1 MTAMV
6 IIGAGECGTRAAF
19 ELREQGWQGA
29 IVLIG
34 AEPGM
39 PYERPPL
46 SKPTSDGV
54 CHRPVC
60 DDTEFRAA
68 GIEYLGGLDVEVLD
82 RAHRCVRL
90 ADGRS
95 VAYGKV
101 LLATGARPRP
111 LPCPGGDRALTFRT
125 LPDAETLYRRTV
137 NARHVAVIGAGL
149 IGMELAATMR
159 ATGIDVTVI
168 EAGPRPLGRAVPE
181 ALAARLYAR
190 HCDAGVRF
198 LFNANVSSIP
208 GDGVVLS
215 DGKAVD
221 ADVVVAAIGVLPE
234 TLLAERAGLAVNN
247 GIVVDATLATSDPD
261 IFAAGDCAR
270 VPSRYANGIPLRLE
284 SWRNAREQGVHAAR
298 TMLGDDAG
306 FDAVPWF
313 WSDQYDLGLQVVGIP
328 VPDQR
333 NIVRRLSSDAELL
346 FQLADD
352 GSVRCASGL
361 GVGNR
366 VARDI
371 KLAEWLIARG
381 VRTSPEVLQD
391 PDTNLRSLIRQ

>member
-1 MTAMV
+1 MTAIV

-19 ELREQGWQGA
+19 ELRERGWQDR

-34 AEPGM
+34 AEPGL

-54 CHRPVC
+54 SLRLVC
-60 DDTEFRAA
+60 DDIALRAA
-68 GIEYLGGLDVEVLD
+68 GIEYFGGVDVETLD

-95 VAYGKV
+95 VAYAKV

-111 LPCPGGDRALTFRT
+111 MHCPGGDRALTFRT
-125 LPDAETLYRRTV
+125 LPDAETLYRRTA
-137 NARHVAVIGAGL
+137 NAAHVAVVGAGL
-149 IGMELAATMR
+149 IGMELAATLR
-159 ATGIDVTVI
+159 TAGIDVTVI
-168 EAGPRPLGRAVPE
+168 EAGPRPLGRGVPE
-181 ALAARLYAR
+181 ALAARLHAR
-190 HCDAGVRF
+190 HCDEGVRF
-198 LFNANVSSIP
+198 LFNAGVSSID
-208 GDGVVLS
+208 GDTVALS
-215 DGKAVD
+215 DGTTVT
-221 ADVVVAAIGVLPE
+221 ADVVVAAIGVLPD
-234 TLLAERAGLAVNN
+234 TSLAERAGLAVDN
-247 GIVVDATLATSDPD
+247 GIVVDATLATLDPD
-261 IFAAGDCAR
+261 VFAAGDCAR
-270 VPSRYANGIPLRLE
+270 VPSRYANGVPLRLE
-284 SWRNAREQGVHAAR
+284 SWRNAREQGAHAAKA
-298 TMLGDDAG
+298 MLGDAAA

-328 VPDQR
+328 VPGQR
-333 NIVRRLSSDAELL
+333 NVVRRLSSDAELL

-371 KLAEWLIARG
+371 RLAEMLIARR
-381 VRTSPEVLQD
+381 VRTVPEVLQD
-391 PDTNLRSLIRQ
+391 PAADLRSLIRQ

>member
-1 MTAMV
+1 MTTIV

-19 ELREQGWQGA
+19 ELRERGWQDR

-34 AEPGM
+34 AEPGL

-54 CHRPVC
+54 SLRLVC
-60 DDTEFRAA
+60 DDIALRAA
-68 GIEYLGGLDVEVLD
+68 GIEYFGGVDVETLD

-95 VAYGKV
+95 VAYAKV

-111 LPCPGGDRALTFRT
+111 MHCPGGDRALTFRT
-125 LPDAETLYRRTV
+125 LPDAETLYRRTA
-137 NARHVAVIGAGL
+137 NAAHVAVVGAGL
-149 IGMELAATMR
+149 IGMELAATLR
-159 ATGIDVTVI
+159 TAGIDVTVI
-168 EAGPRPLGRAVPE
+168 EAGPRPLGRGVPE
-181 ALAARLYAR
+181 ALAARLHAR
-190 HCDAGVRF
+190 HCDEGVRF
-198 LFNANVSSIP
+198 LFNAGVSSID
-208 GDGVVLS
+208 GDTVVLS
-215 DGKAVD
+215 DGTTVT
-221 ADVVVAAIGVLPE
+221 ADVVVAAIGVLPD
-234 TLLAERAGLAVNN
+234 TSLAERAGLAVDN
-247 GIVVDATLATSDPD
+247 GIVVDATLATLDPD
-261 IFAAGDCAR
+261 VFAAGDCAR
-270 VPSRYANGIPLRLE
+270 VPSRYANGVPLRLE
-284 SWRNAREQGVHAAR
+284 SWRNAREQGAHAAKA
-298 TMLGDDAG
+298 MLGDAAA

-328 VPDQR
+328 VPGQR
-333 NIVRRLSSDAELL
+333 NVVRRLSSDAELL

-371 KLAEWLIARG
+371 RLAEMLIARR
-381 VRTSPEVLQD
+381 VRTVPEVLQD
-391 PDTNLRSLIRQ
+391 PAADLRSLIRQ